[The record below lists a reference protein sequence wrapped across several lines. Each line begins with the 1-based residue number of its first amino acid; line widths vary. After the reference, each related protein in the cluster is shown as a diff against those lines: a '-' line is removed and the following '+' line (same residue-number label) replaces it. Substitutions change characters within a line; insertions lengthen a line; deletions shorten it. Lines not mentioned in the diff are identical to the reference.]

1 MTVRAALRAATAS
14 EHERV
19 DAAFSRFNLSETAGY
34 RAFLLAQAEGF
45 LPVEAALDGAGAETI
60 LTDWPARR
68 RGDLLRADLAA
79 LTVTLPE
86 PFSVP
91 SFISGKASMLGAIY
105 VLEGS
110 RLGGAVLKR
119 TVPGHFPRRFLEA
132 RQAAGSWRTL
142 LQTLDEFLIRPG
154 DLDVAIAAAKE
165 VFARF
170 AEAARHDWRQELRER
185 HLSVG

>member
-1 MTVRAALRAATAS
+1 MTARAALRAATGD

-19 DAAFSRFNLSETAGY
+19 DAAFSRFDLSSGAGY
-34 RAFLLAQAEGF
+34 RGFLIAQAEGF
-45 LPVEAALDGAGAETI
+45 LPVEAALDEAGAAA
-60 LTDWPARR
+60 LLPDWPGRR
-68 RGDLLRADLAA
+68 RGNLLRADLAA
-79 LTVTLPE
+79 MNVTRPE

-91 SFISGKASMLGAIY
+91 AFISSKASIFCAIY

-142 LQTLDEFLIRPG
+142 LQALDEFLIRPD
-154 DLDVAIAAAKE
+154 DLDAAISAARE

-170 AEAARHDWRQELRER
+170 EQGARRQWRPELRE
-185 HLSVG
+185 

>member
-1 MTVRAALRAATAS
+1 MKARAALRAATAA
-14 EHERV
+14 EHREV
-19 DAAFSRFNLSETAGY
+19 DAAFSRFRLGDETGY
-34 RAFLLAQAEGF
+34 RDFLLAQAAGF
-45 LPVEAALDGAGAETI
+45 LPVEQALDEGGAAKI
-60 LTDWPARR
+60 LPDWPQRR

-91 SFISGKASMLGAIY
+91 AFISGKASMFGAIY

-110 RLGGAVLKR
+110 RLGGAVLKK

-132 RQAAGSWRTL
+132 RQAAGSWRSL
-142 LQTLDEFLIRPG
+142 LQTLDDFLIRPD
-154 DLDVAIAAAKE
+154 DLEAAIAAARE

-170 AEAARHDWRQELRER
+170 ERAARRGLEA
-185 HLSVG
+185 GTA